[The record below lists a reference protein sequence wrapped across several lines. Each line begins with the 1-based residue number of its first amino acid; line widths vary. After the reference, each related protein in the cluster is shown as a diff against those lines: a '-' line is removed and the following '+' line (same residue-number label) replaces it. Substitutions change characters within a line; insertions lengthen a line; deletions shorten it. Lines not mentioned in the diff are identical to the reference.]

1 MGKIMKKFSRRAL
14 LGAGYFLCLSFFMGM
29 GTASYSTVE
38 AAQPSSSKGQP
49 PNVSSSHSEYVILF
63 LLEGVGK
70 HSIQAGPMPLLQ
82 RFAKEGAVTW
92 SARNP
97 TAGLRLPSIASII
110 MGLPIEKHGI
120 TWDEFDFARG
130 YPRPA
135 TLFDYMDLSGGKD
148 TAIFFMEESLYQLAR
163 PEPYIDYQMC
173 GALRPE
179 CTSETIV
186 KYIKDYMVKGVSGE
200 GYGRRILDLPHLL
213 VVHLPEAGRIGRT
226 QGWKSPDYQK
236 GLQRVDTAMASILDV
251 YKDIKRFDRTTVFVT
266 SITNGGTQESKG
278 KASEV
283 PWMAWGFGVK
293 PGHHIQQPVT
303 LKDTGATVMRTLGLE
318 TYTEWDSHS
327 VDEVFISPPPEKLHS
342 RAQLP

>member
-1 MGKIMKKFSRRAL
+1 
-14 LGAGYFLCLSFFMGM
+14 
-29 GTASYSTVE
+29 
-38 AAQPSSSKGQP
+38 
-49 PNVSSSHSEYVILF
+49 
-63 LLEGVGK
+63 
-70 HSIQAGPMPLLQ
+70 
-82 RFAKEGAVTW
+82 
-92 SARNP
+92 
-97 TAGLRLPSIASII
+97 
-110 MGLPIEKHGI
+110 
-120 TWDEFDFARG
+120 
-130 YPRPA
+130 
-135 TLFDYMDLSGGKD
+135 
-148 TAIFFMEESLYQLAR
+148 
-163 PEPYIDYQMC
+163 
-173 GALRPE
+173 
-179 CTSETIV
+179 
-186 KYIKDYMVKGVSGE
+186 MVKGVSGE

-236 GLQRVDTAMASILDV
+236 GLQSVDTAMASILDV
-251 YKDIKRFDRTTVFVT
+251 YKEIKRFDRTTVFVT